1 MERAKRRALG
11 QTDERA
17 GAQQEAGGRVEQ
29 LLASLIQ
36 SSGKDARAEFA
47 EMRSRV
53 FGPDT
58 FWVTEQRPSTN
69 FLGAVL
75 FRGCLRADLGQAAEL
90 VARQLEEAYRG
101 RYVARIVPDV
111 EAMLDEVFK
120 GRPPE
125 DGAAPDD
132 DRDSLRVAFEIVPA
146 PFASPRPTTSRQRAV
161 AAGLAVLTA
170 GSALVYGAGSALGVT
185 SQARLRREGEGG
197 PCLSYVTVIL
207 VDWVF
212 VAEIRLVSRVLPVS
226 SRKRTLSP
234 NRLPQD
240 ALSATGGRL
249 AGAAADG
256 SLLKA
261 AIAVGALTLLPQ
273 VFEGD
278 GLTVLDER

>member
-1 MERAKRRALG
+1 MKPPPVQSFLPSPLTHALFSQNRLMERAKRRALG
-11 QTDERA
+11 QSDERA

-58 FWVTEQRPSTN
+58 FWVTEQRPSSS
-69 FLGAVL
+69 FPGAVL
-75 FRGCLRADLGQAAEL
+75 FRGRLRADLGQAAEL

-120 GRPPE
+120 GRPPG

-132 DRDSLRVAFEIVPA
+132 ARDSLRVAFEIVPA
-146 PFASPRPTTSRQRAV
+146 PFASPRPTTGRQRAV

-185 SQARLRREGEGG
+185 SQARRRRAGEGG
-197 PCLSYVTVIL
+197 LCLSCDPVCSGG
-207 VDWVF
+207 WVY
-212 VAEIRLVSRVLPVS
+212 VAETGLAALCI
-226 SRKRTLSP
+226 
-234 NRLPQD
+234 PQC
-240 ALSATGGRL
+240 
-249 AGAAADG
+249 
-256 SLLKA
+256 
-261 AIAVGALTLLPQ
+261 
-273 VFEGD
+273 
-278 GLTVLDER
+278 